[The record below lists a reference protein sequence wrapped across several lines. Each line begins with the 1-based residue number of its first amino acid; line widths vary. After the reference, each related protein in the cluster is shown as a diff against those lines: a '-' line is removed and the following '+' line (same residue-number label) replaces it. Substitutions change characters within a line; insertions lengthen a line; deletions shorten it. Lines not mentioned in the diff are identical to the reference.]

1 MKAVVWLLSLVSS
14 GLISTACAEN
24 WPAWRG
30 ADGTGISSEG
40 NLPTKWGAERNI
52 RWKLA
57 LAEPCNSTPVVWEDQ
72 VFLTQG
78 LDNGRRR
85 ALIAVDRRTGKTL
98 WQRDVPCEVKETSH
112 RQNPPCSG
120 SPITDGQAVYAHFAS
135 GGVSAYTLSGQ
146 PLWHRELGPLL
157 HRWGNGGSPVLYGN
171 LLIVFHGPGDPS
183 TLLALDKRTG
193 KTVWK
198 TDEVGMNSPIFGSW
212 STPVLLNIGG
222 HQELIMPFPG
232 ERIGGVGWFK
242 SLDPATGGTLWKCD
256 GLGNEVYA
264 MPVVSGNMVV
274 GISGHNGPT
283 LAVRAGGKGDVT
295 QSHLLWKTQKKTP
308 QRIGSGVIHKDLLY
322 IADATGILE
331 CLVARTGELVWKQR
345 LGGNLWGSILCAGG
359 NLYVTNLEGD
369 TFVVRAGREYSLVS
383 KNSVGEPT
391 YAALAASQGALF
403 LRSHQSLFCISD
415 QPVGSGTGSRK

>member
-1 MKAVVWLLSLVSS
+1 MKAVVSLLSLVSS
-14 GLISTACAEN
+14 GLISTAAAEN

-30 ADGTGISSEG
+30 VDGTGISSERD
-40 NLPTKWGAERNI
+40 LPTTWDAGRNI
-52 RWKLA
+52 RWKRA

-98 WQRDVPCEVKETSH
+98 WQRDVPCDVKETTH

-135 GGVSAYTLSGQ
+135 GGVAAYAMDGQ

-157 HRWGNGGSPVLYGN
+157 HRWGNGGSPVLYGD
-171 LLIVFHGPGDPS
+171 LLIVFHGPGNPS
-183 TLLALDKRTG
+183 TLMALDKRTG

-198 TDEVGMNSPIFGSW
+198 TDEVGINSPIFGSW
-212 STPVLLNIGG
+212 STPVLLKVGDR
-222 HQELIMPFPG
+222 QELIMPFPG
-232 ERIGGVGWFK
+232 EKIGGVGWFK
-242 SLDPATGGTLWKCD
+242 SLDPATGKTLWKCD

-264 MPVVSGNMVV
+264 MPVIGDDVVV

-283 LAVRAGGKGDVT
+283 LAVRAGGQGDVT
-295 QSHLLWKTQKKTP
+295 KSHLLWKTEKKTP

-345 LGGNLWGSILCAGG
+345 LGGNLWGSILVAGG
-359 NLYVTNLEGD
+359 HLYVTNLEGD
-369 TFVVRAGREYSLVS
+369 TFVIRAGREYSLVS

-403 LRSHQSLFCISD
+403 LRSHRSLFCISETS
-415 QPVGSGTGSRK
+415 VGGGTGSQR